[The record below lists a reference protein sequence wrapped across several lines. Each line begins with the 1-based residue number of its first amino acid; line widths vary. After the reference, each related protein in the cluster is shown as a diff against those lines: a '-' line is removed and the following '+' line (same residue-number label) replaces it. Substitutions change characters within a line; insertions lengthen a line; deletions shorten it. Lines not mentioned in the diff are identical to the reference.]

1 MKIISLKSKFSL
13 TLLFLIICSQLF
25 FSNFVVTGF
34 LQTSSYT
41 HSFGPPFLGTLRH
54 YELGENALFLSDSV
68 SLTSNTK
75 SQRGS
80 LWGKVK
86 NSFKSWEAEI
96 HFKITGHSK
105 MGAEGFAFWY
115 TKERLQTG
123 PVFGNKN
130 KFDGLGVFFD
140 SFDNN
145 GNKDNPFIQVMLGN
159 GKIEYEHIKDGST
172 TSLGQCP
179 AQFRNTKE
187 PAKVKIIYQNDE
199 LTILTD
205 FTDSGIFQNCLVL
218 QNVDLPTENYFGFSA
233 ETGFLS
239 DNHELIRFNLKGL
252 STNSNYKQQPKT
264 TGKTDNIIQNNIK
277 RGKINEKQE
286 KEPEEEEEKV
296 KEKIQNE
303 KNKIEDLKKILTEK
317 QLNGMLENLIEQN
330 KLIETYVFDINDL
343 KNIYQK
349 DPDMNKVEN
358 LVKNL
363 QEKMTQN
370 KNEIDSI
377 RSDVLNLRDKLVNQV
392 LKKNKEISQQLK
404 DYSISF
410 NRLRSDVRSILK
422 SQQHTQTK
430 LESETEVIHHQFR
443 KKTNMKFW
451 IFFGFSQL
459 LFILFIIYWLRSQKQ
474 RTKLL

>member
-25 FSNFVVTGF
+25 FSKFVVTGF

-41 HSFGPPFLGTLRH
+41 HSFGPPFLGSLRH
-54 YELGENALFLSDSV
+54 YELGENALILSDSV
-68 SLTSNTK
+68 SLTTNTR

-96 HFKITGHSK
+96 HFKITGK
-105 MGAEGFAFWY
+105 ARMGAEGFAFWY
-115 TKERLQTG
+115 TKERLQPG
-123 PVFGNKN
+123 PVFGNQN

-159 GKIEYEHIKDGST
+159 GKIEYEHSKDGST

-179 AQFRNTKE
+179 AKFRNTKG
-187 PAKVKIIYQNDE
+187 PAKVKIIYENDE

-205 FTDSGIFQNCLVL
+205 FTDSGVYQNCLVL

-252 STNSNYKQQPKT
+252 STNSENKQNPKT
-264 TGKTDNIIQNNIK
+264 TGKNDNIIRQSIK
-277 RGKINEKQE
+277 SGKINEKLE
-286 KEPEEEEEKV
+286 KEPEEDEEKV
-296 KEKIQNE
+296 KKESQNE
-303 KNKIEDLKKILTEK
+303 KKQIEDLKKILTEK
-317 QLNGMLENLIEQN
+317 QLNEMLDNLIEQN

-358 LVKNL
+358 LVKDL

-404 DYSISF
+404 DYSTSF
-410 NRLRSDVRSILK
+410 NRLRGDVRSILK
-422 SQQHTQTK
+422 SQQNTQIK
-430 LESETEVIHHQFR
+430 LESDTEVIHDQFR
-443 KKTNMKFW
+443 KKTTCHHWPTNGLSK
-451 IFFGFSQL
+451 
-459 LFILFIIYWLRSQKQ
+459 
-474 RTKLL
+474 